1 MEYAPGRSSGAAVRA
16 SEVAMTQGVAPSS
29 PRAFGHRGGRAT
41 SAAAPAARH
50 AARSQGGLRFVALTL
65 LALIPGAGLVAAGRR
80 VLGGLLLL
88 LTLAAAALGVLTVMG
103 GTART
108 RALDLAVRPQALL
121 WLAGG
126 ALLAGVVWGLS
137 IALTGWAARPHRTH
151 RWQRVLGTAFVAVL
165 SLAVVAPSAF
175 AARYALIQRDVVQ
188 SVFGSSGGGTEAAL
202 RAGIAVPGTHSDP
215 WKDTPRVNVLLL
227 GSDAGANRTGV
238 RTDSM
243 IVASIDTSTGRTVL
257 LGLPRS
263 LQKVPFPA
271 SNPLHKVWPNGFD
284 CGDQCLLNAVWEQAE
299 QHKELF
305 KGDPHPGLT
314 TIRGVI
320 GEILGLRLD
329 YYTILDL
336 EGFSGLIDAMGGVV
350 MNVPREIPIGG
361 GHNLRTGAPLPIY
374 GYVHKGRHRLNGRD
388 ALWFARSREGSD
400 DYDRMRRQRCMVGA
414 LLDQSNPVKL
424 LASYPKL
431 AKVLKDNLQT
441 DVPRSDLSAWV
452 TLVERVQKGGIVSLP
467 FTNDVIS
474 TVHPDFA
481 KIRSYVAESLRPPAK
496 RAPAPSVSTPSAS
509 TPSAPSAAG
518 SPSPKAT
525 TGGKGTKK
533 VQAESISATC

>member
-1 MEYAPGRSSGAAVRA
+1 
-16 SEVAMTQGVAPSS
+16 MTQGVAPSG
-29 PRAFGHRGGRAT
+29 PRAFGHRSGRAA
-41 SAAAPAARH
+41 SAARPAARH
-50 AARSQGGLRFVALTL
+50 ALRSQGGLRFVALTL
-65 LALIPGAGLVAAGRR
+65 LALIPGAGLLAVGRR

-88 LTLAAAALGVLTVMG
+88 ATLAAAALGVLTVLG
-103 GTART
+103 GSARA

-121 WLAGG
+121 WLAGAAVLVG
-126 ALLAGVVWGLS
+126 LVWAAS

-151 RWQRVLGTAFVAVL
+151 RWQRVLGTAFVALL

-188 SVFGSSGGGTEAAL
+188 SVFGGGVGGATEGTLRGGVAA
-202 RAGIAVPGTHSDP
+202 PGKHSDP
-215 WKDTPRVNVLLL
+215 WKGTPRVNVLLL
-227 GSDAGANRTGV
+227 GSDAGADRTGV

-243 IVASIDTSTGRTVL
+243 IVSSIDTVTGRTVL

-271 SNPLHKVWPNGFD
+271 SNPLHQVWPNGFD

-314 TIRGVI
+314 TIRAVI
-320 GEILGLRLD
+320 GEILGLRID

-336 EGFSGLIDAMGGVV
+336 AGFSGLIDAMGGVV
-350 MNVPREIPIGG
+350 VNVPREIPIGG
-361 GHNLRTGAPLPIY
+361 GHNLHTGAPLPIY
-374 GYVHKGRHRLNGRD
+374 GYVHKGRHRLNGRE

-414 LLDQSNPVKL
+414 LLDQSNPVRL
-424 LASYPKL
+424 LASYPRL
-431 AKVLKDNLQT
+431 AQVLKDNLQT

-481 KIRSYVAESLRPPAK
+481 KIRTYVADSLRPPAK
-496 RAPAPSVSTPSAS
+496 PAQANTAPSPSPSVSPS
-509 TPSAPSAAG
+509 TAP
-518 SPSPKAT
+518 T
-525 TGGKGTKK
+525 TGAAAGKGTKK
-533 VQAESISATC
+533 VQAESIAATC

>member
-1 MEYAPGRSSGAAVRA
+1 
-16 SEVAMTQGVAPSS
+16 MTQGVAPSS
-29 PRAFGHRGGRAT
+29 PRAFGHRGGRAA
-41 SAAAPAARH
+41 SVAAPAARH
-50 AARSQGGLRFVALTL
+50 AVRSQGGLRFVALTL
-65 LALIPGAGLVAAGRR
+65 LALIPGAGLIAAGRR

-88 LTLAAAALGVLTVMG
+88 VTLAGVALGVLTVMG
-103 GTART
+103 GSARA

-126 ALLAGVVWGLS
+126 AVLVGVLWGLS
-137 IALTGWAARPHRTH
+137 IALTGWAARPRRTH

-188 SVFGSSGGGTEAAL
+188 SVFGPSGGGGGTEAAL
-202 RAGIAVPGTHSDP
+202 HGGVAAPGTHSDP

-243 IVASIDTSTGRTVL
+243 IVASIDTATGRSVL

-271 SNPLHKVWPNGFD
+271 SNPLHKVWPHGFD

-320 GEILGLRLD
+320 GEILGLRID

-361 GHNLRTGAPLPIY
+361 GHNLRTGAALPIY
-374 GYVHKGRHRLNGRD
+374 GYVHKGRHRLNGRE

-474 TVHPDFA
+474 TVNPDFG
-481 KIRSYVAESLRPPAK
+481 KIRSYVAESLQAPAK
-496 RAPAPSVSTPSAS
+496 PAASPSGPSSSSSSAS
-509 TPSAPSAAG
+509 SKS
-518 SPSPKAT
+518 SSPKAT
-525 TGGKGTKK
+525 TGAKSTKK